1 MLKIPSKFVLPI
13 FALVGCVMAQSGI
26 AAEEPALGTVVAET
40 EMQMFCQNAAAAKYE
55 VDLMAIGT
63 NPPIRREGKFLVLGT
78 VQGEDR
84 ASGFDCRFE
93 ADGAYIGIIGDPAM
107 DQ

>member
-1 MLKIPSKFVLPI
+1 MLLTFAIVGSVLAGNG
-13 FALVGCVMAQSGI
+13 F
-26 AAEEPALGTVVAET
+26 AAEEPAPGTIVPEAD
-40 EMQMFCQNAAAAKYE
+40 MPMFCQNAAAARYE
-55 VDLMAIGT
+55 VDQMAIGT
-63 NPPIRREGKFLVLGT
+63 NPPIRRDGKFLVLGT

-93 ADGAYIGIIGDPAM
+93 ENGAYIGIIGDPAM